1 MNLKAAAIYVLDRR
15 RKDKETETETENY
28 TVSINS
34 PITLLINGQ
43 EKQS

>member
-15 RKDKETETETENY
+15 RKDKETETENY